1 MILDGKEIANELSEQ
16 VRNDIVKVRSEHG
29 LVPTLAVILVGD
41 DPASQVYVSH
51 KKKQCHTVGMNS
63 LELKLS
69 ASVTQE
75 ELLEKIQKLNNDED
89 VNGILV
95 QLPLPDHIDKLAVIN
110 AIDPA
115 KDVDGFHP
123 HNVGLLSFG
132 EPVIVPCTPMGCLI
146 MIKRALGDDLTG
158 KLAIMVGHSNIV
170 GKPMATLL
178 LKEQCTVLVAH
189 EFTQDLPDLV
199 KQGDIVV
206 VATGVPKLVKAEWIK
221 PGATVI
227 DVGITRVTDQDSGK
241 SMLVG
246 DVDFDAAK
254 DVAGAITPV
263 PGGVGP
269 MTIACLLKNTL
280 QATCNQHNVS
290 SELG

>member
-1 MILDGKEIANELSEQ
+1 MILDGKEIANEICDDVANEI
-16 VRNDIVKVRSEHG
+16 VRIRSEHS

-41 DPASQVYVSH
+41 DAASQVYVSH
-51 KKKQCHTVGMNS
+51 KKKQCQKVGMNS
-63 LELKLS
+63 LELKLA
-69 ASVTQE
+69 ASITQE
-75 ELLEKIQKLNNDED
+75 ELLEKIQKLNQDED

-95 QLPLPDHIDKLAVIN
+95 QLPLPEHIDKLAVIN
-110 AIDPA
+110 AIDPT

-146 MIKRALGDDLTG
+146 LIKRALGDDLTG

-199 KQGDIVV
+199 KLGDIVV
-206 VATGVPKLVKAEWIK
+206 VATGVPKLVKANWVK

-227 DVGITRVTDQDSGK
+227 DVGITRVIDQDTGK

-246 DVDFDAAK
+246 DVDFEAVQ
-254 DVAGAITPV
+254 DVAEAITPV

-269 MTIACLLKNTL
+269 MTIACLLQNTL
-280 QATCNQHNVS
+280 QATCNQHNVHFDS
-290 SELG
+290 A

>member
-1 MILDGKEIANELSEQ
+1 MILDGKQIAKELCDEVAAEISRL
-16 VRNDIVKVRSEHG
+16 KSEHD

-41 DPASQVYVSH
+41 DPASHIYVTN
-51 KKKQCHTVGMNS
+51 KKKQCNAIGMNS

-69 ASVTQE
+69 ETISQQD
-75 ELLEKIQKLNNDED
+75 LLEKIAKLNLDED

-95 QLPLPDHIDKLAVIN
+95 QLPLPEHIDKLAVIN
-110 AIDPA
+110 AIAPE

-132 EPVIVPCTPMGCLI
+132 EPAIVPCTPLGCLLL
-146 MIKRALGDDLTG
+146 IKHALGDNLSG
-158 KLAIMVGHSNIV
+158 KLAVMVGHSNIV

-178 LKEQCTVLVAH
+178 LKEECTVTIAH
-189 EFTQDLPDLV
+189 EFTRDLPDLV
-199 KQGDIVV
+199 RQGDIVV
-206 VATGVPKLVKAEWIK
+206 VATGVPHLVKADWLK

-227 DVGITRVTDQDSGK
+227 DVGITRVANQETGK
-241 SMLVG
+241 NTLVG

-254 DVAGAITPV
+254 DVAAAITPV

-269 MTIACLLKNTL
+269 MTIACLMRNTV
-280 QATCNQHNVS
+280 QSTCDQRGISHAFS
-290 SELG
+290 